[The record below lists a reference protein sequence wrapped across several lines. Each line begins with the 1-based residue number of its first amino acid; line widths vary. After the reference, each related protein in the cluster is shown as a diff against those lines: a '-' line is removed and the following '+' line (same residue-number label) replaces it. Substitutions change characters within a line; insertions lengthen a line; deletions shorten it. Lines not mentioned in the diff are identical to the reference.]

1 MEKKSKISELG
12 KDIEKVSVGVD
23 IGSWKVCAV
32 VLAQSQKD
40 HAPTILGVGIKE
52 RRSKPRYG
60 KIDNIDYTVKD
71 IEEAIQTAMLQSN
84 VSISKVNVGIIN
96 QNVKFTDSR
105 GIVSISSSHRVIDEE
120 DVQRV
125 LSEAKPSDIPLDY
138 KIIHIL
144 PQEYIINNT
153 FGKIINPIG
162 MSGSKLEVLAKVV
175 SVPSLD
181 VENISLCLKRNN
193 LELGEIVL
201 EPIATGLAVLDEQ
214 ELESGVALVDVGEL
228 STEVAIFIDG
238 VLRYFASVPLGGRHI
253 TDDMRTLMK
262 VVYAQ
267 AEEVKRN
274 YGHCYLPMLREDKQI
289 IVPGIK
295 GRKPMTFT
303 RSQICR
309 YIQPRMEEIFTLALE
324 SLRSSGLINKLE
336 LGVVLTGGSMLIEGV
351 EDLASQVFGMP
362 VRLGTPSDLNYQGL
376 SQEVNKPY
384 FSTAVGLAI
393 YGLKNSTT
401 KEKVEFVQTEDGIA
415 KKGKFWDMV
424 INFFKKL

>member
-1 MEKKSKISELG
+1 
-12 KDIEKVSVGVD
+12 
-23 IGSWKVCAV
+23 
-32 VLAQSQKD
+32 
-40 HAPTILGVGIKE
+40 
-52 RRSKPRYG
+52 
-60 KIDNIDYTVKD
+60 
-71 IEEAIQTAMLQSN
+71 MLQSN

-125 LSEAKPSDIPLDY
+125 LSEAKPSDLPLDY

-393 YGLKNSTT
+393 YGLKYSTT
-401 KEKVEFVQTEDGIA
+401 KEKVEFVQTEDGNA